1 MQTNTLKADFSAGL
15 ASAMVSLP
23 VAIGGGI
30 IAVAPLGADY
40 VSFGVK
46 AGLVCAVVAAIV
58 TAIFG
63 SSKYSVGGP
72 SASTSVVLAAA
83 LSQFAGTAPTAP
95 QISLLMAL
103 VVALAGVFLVVAGVM
118 RWGGLIKFIPRPV
131 TAGFVNGVALLLF
144 FSQLNSALGVGGSFS
159 LPEYFRQIH
168 IGAIVT
174 ALVTV
179 LVCMYAPR
187 YKLPIPAA
195 FAGLSAGVAVH
206 YLIHWLFP
214 VSVGPV
220 VGQLPALLGNP
231 AWLASDLASAALADL
246 PWSEIVAAA
255 VLLSLM
261 AAIQTLM
268 TAVSVDALAHGRHD
282 SNRELIGYGLGNVVA
297 ALSGGVASSANLGRA
312 MANYRGG
319 AATRGSGVVNGLFV
333 LAVVLIVSPWISI
346 IPMAVMAG
354 ILIHSSIVMVDQWS
368 IDQLKRWLKGR
379 ERGEVVENVA
389 VVVAMTLGML
399 WMSPVIAV
407 GVGVIL
413 TMLLFLRRMSRT
425 FVRQVYTCESRR
437 SLKVRPEFME
447 RELQSLGQGVHVI
460 ELEGAIFFGTAD
472 RLRTL
477 VESHHGDA
485 RFVILDCRR
494 VREWDATGVQILG
507 QIHHAL
513 KQQGR
518 RLLLAHVAG
527 KARLEGLLA
536 AYGLNEV
543 VPAGDRFQDTDRALE
558 AAEDALLADSK
569 GDSDG
574 TFDPLHDFVAT
585 SLFKGLAAAER
596 TQLQGYFETHELVQ
610 GGTVF
615 QIGDAGD
622 RLFVLVAGE
631 VTLGLRIDGQR
642 ELRRLSTI
650 TPGVVFGEM
659 ALLDALPR
667 SAEAICVSQATL
679 KSLSR
684 DAFQRMRDE
693 APLLFAT
700 LLQNIAR
707 EMSLRLRMTNHQLGA
722 LES

>member
-1 MQTNTLKADFSAGL
+1 MSNPRADFSAGL

-30 IAVAPLGADY
+30 IAMAPLGPDY
-40 VSFGVK
+40 VSLGVK

-63 SSKYSVGGP
+63 SSKYSIGGP

-83 LSQFAGTAPTAP
+83 LTQFSGSAPTVS
-95 QISLLMAL
+95 QIALLMAL
-103 VVALAGVFLVVAGVM
+103 VVTLSGILMVLAGAM
-118 RWGGLIKFIPRPV
+118 RWGSMIKFIPRPV
-131 TAGFVNGVALLLF
+131 TAGFVNGVAVLLVY
-144 FSQLNSALGVGGSFS
+144 SQLNAALGVSGGHGF
-159 LPEYFRQIH
+159 PEYFRQIH
-168 IGAIVT
+168 YGAIVT
-174 ALVTV
+174 ALITV
-179 LVCMYAPR
+179 LVCIYAPR
-187 YKLPIPAA
+187 SKLPIPAA

-206 YLIHWLFP
+206 YLIQWL
-214 VSVGPV
+214 VAGSVGPV
-220 VGQLPALLGNP
+220 VGALPGLLGNP
-231 AWLASDLASAALADL
+231 ASLEGDLDMAALASL
-246 PWSEIVAAA
+246 PWSDVIAAA

-261 AAIQTLM
+261 AAIQSLM
-268 TAVSVDALAHGRHD
+268 TAVSVDALANGRHD
-282 SNRELIGYGLGNVVA
+282 SNRELIGYGLGNVA
-297 ALSGGVASSANLGRA
+297 AAMCGGVASSANLGRA
-312 MANYRGG
+312 MANFRGG
-319 AATRGSGVVNGLFV
+319 AATRWSGAVNGLVVFV
-333 LAVVLIVSPWISI
+333 VVLVVSPWISI

-354 ILIHSSIVMVDQWS
+354 ILIHSAIVMVDRWS
-368 IDQLKRWLKGR
+368 IDQLKRWVKGR

-389 VVVAMTLGML
+389 VVLAMTLGMM

-407 GVGVIL
+407 GVGVVL

-425 FVRQVYTCESRR
+425 FVRQVYTCENRR
-437 SLKVRPEFME
+437 SLKVRPEFLE
-447 RELQSLGQGVHVI
+447 LQLQSLGQFIHVI

-477 VESHHGDA
+477 VESHHRDA
-485 RFVILDCRR
+485 QFVILDCRR

-507 QIHHAL
+507 QIHRAL
-513 KQQGR
+513 KQQGH

-527 KARLEGLLA
+527 KARLEALLA

-558 AAEDALLADSK
+558 VAEDTLLTDFMAHHEAS
-569 GDSDG
+569 
-574 TFDPLHDFVAT
+574 FDPMQEFVET
-585 SLFKGLAAAER
+585 SLFKGLDGMER
-596 TQLQGYFETHELVQ
+596 EQLQRYFETHELPED
-610 GGTVF
+610 GIVF
-615 QIGDAGD
+615 RTGDAGD

-631 VTLGLRIDGQR
+631 VMLGLRIDGQR

-667 SAEAICVSQATL
+667 SAEAVCVSTVTL
-679 KSLSR
+679 RSLSR
-684 DAFQRMRDE
+684 ANFDRMRDE
-693 APLLFAT
+693 APLLFAR

-707 EMSLRLRMTNHQLGA
+707 EMSLRLRMTNHQLGT